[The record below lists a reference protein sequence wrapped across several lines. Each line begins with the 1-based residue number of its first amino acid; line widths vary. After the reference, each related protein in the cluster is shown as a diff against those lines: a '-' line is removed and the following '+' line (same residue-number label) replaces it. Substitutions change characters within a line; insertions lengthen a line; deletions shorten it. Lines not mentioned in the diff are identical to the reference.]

1 MAYDFSKRR
10 DVKSSTGGFT
20 NALDFSG
27 LAKKPEFF
35 KLKAGPNKFD
45 ILPYEI
51 SSNYHPLVASKTF
64 AKGDPDY
71 NLTLWVHTDVG
82 PNKAKYVCPNKNYGK
97 PCPICEEQQKAK
109 DRGDTDTADALFPK
123 RRVYYNIVDAMDRE
137 KGVQL
142 FETNVKYFQKPLEV
156 ADEDARKDPDQE
168 GYTFFADPAEGGRS
182 VKVSGS
188 AEKFGGHDFIQATN
202 ISFAKRRDDVTE
214 FLDDVIPLDK
224 CIKLLSYEEL
234 EAAFMGGIDEDIE
247 DEPEEKPKAKAPVEE
262 DDEPPAKKPP
272 VEEKAEAKG
281 YDECPDGHRFGADWG
296 EHKDCDNCDVSTY
309 KLCRRKSREG

>member
-1 MAYDFSKRR
+1 MAYDFSGRR
-10 DVKSSTGGFT
+10 EIKSSSGGFT
-20 NALDFSG
+20 NALDLSG

-51 SSNYHPLVASKTF
+51 SSNYHPLVASK
-64 AKGDPDY
+64 ALSKGDPDY

-97 PCPICEEQQKAK
+97 PCPICEAQQKAK
-109 DRGDTDTADALFPK
+109 DNNDKTTADALFPK
-123 RRVYYNIVDAMDRE
+123 RRVYYNIVDAMDRD

-168 GYTFFADPAEGGRS
+168 GYTFFADPGEGGRCI
-182 VKVSGS
+182 KVSGS
-188 AEKFGGHDFIQATN
+188 AEKFAGHDFVQATN
-202 ISFAKRRDDVTE
+202 ISFAKRRDDIDD
-214 FLDDVIPLDK
+214 LLGDVIPLDK

-234 EAAFMGGIDEDIE
+234 ESAFMGGIDEDIE
-247 DEPEEKPKAKAPVEE
+247 DDKEESVEKPAKKSAPVEE
-262 DDEPPAKKPP
+262 DEAPSAKK
-272 VEEKAEAKG
+272 EEKADG
-281 YDECPDGHRFGADWG
+281 CPNGHKFGKDWG
-296 EHKDCDNCDVSTY
+296 ECKECDACFDNNPAVY
-309 KLCRRKSREG
+309 KACRKASRE

>member
-1 MAYDFSKRR
+1 MAYDFSNRR
-10 DVKSSTGGFT
+10 EIKSSSGGFT
-20 NALDFSG
+20 NALDLSG

-51 SSNYHPLVASKTF
+51 SSNFHPLVASK
-64 AKGDPDY
+64 ALSKGDPDY

-82 PNKAKYVCPNKNYGK
+82 PSKAKYVCPNKNYGK
-97 PCPICEEQQKAK
+97 PCPICEAQQKAK
-109 DRGDTDTADALFPK
+109 ENGDKDTADALFPK

-168 GYTFFADPAEGGRS
+168 GYTFFADPKEGGRS
-182 VKVSGS
+182 IKVSGS
-188 AEKFGGHDFIQATN
+188 AEKFAGHDFVQATN
-202 ISFAKRRDDVTE
+202 ISFAKRRDGIE
-214 FLDDVIPLDK
+214 ELLDEVIPLDK

-234 EAAFMGGIDEDIE
+234 ESAFMGGIDEDIE
-247 DEPEEKPKAKAPVEE
+247 DEKPEDKPVKKA
-262 DDEPPAKKPP
+262 PP
-272 VEEKAEAKG
+272 VEEEEAPPKKEVKADG
-281 YDECPDGHRFGADWG
+281 CPNGHKFGKDWG
-296 EHKDCDNCDVSTY
+296 ECKECDDCSTDIY
-309 KLCRRKSREG
+309 KACRKASRE